1 MSTKDQRPALTRA
14 FREVTLS
21 LIGLFELY
29 DAEPELVEATA
40 DAFGRVF
47 RAHLNRS
54 GPRPSDEAKSA
65 LHGLLDEMD
74 SLAAEAA

>member
-1 MSTKDQRPALTRA
+1 MSTKDQRPTLTRA

-40 DAFGRVF
+40 DALGREGLP
-47 RAHLNRS
+47 RAS
-54 GPRPSDEAKSA
+54 GQRWRPDVAHRV
-65 LHGLLDEMD
+65 LRLG
-74 SLAAEAA
+74 